1 MAGCIGTYYYDGT
14 SFSSSTSIYT
24 NASLSTVA
32 ADGWYSLNGI
42 SREMVGGV
50 LQGPLAC
57 VTCASPCTVT
67 PSANSS
73 GRGQFKATIDLGT
86 ATGAVI
92 LKFRPQGIPDKLTWT
107 YDGTTAS
114 EYSSPA
120 YGYLQGLIGQI
131 AAAGLTS
138 CDSNLGLGSGL
149 DNATGSNGGSYP
161 NTPVYNWDA
170 GSNSFVASGQTTT
183 LGPYTN
189 QAAGGVDFTANPPAA
204 SNGWVFMVVPKPN
217 ATPTQMLID
226 VEAPC
231 NGTAWSMQS
240 SCPAALTGNST
251 FTVAKASA
259 NLACAETTR
268 ATTLYN
274 VPVNGTAGVPGL
286 YDWVFTDP
294 NGVTP
299 ALGFYSS
306 GPQGTG
312 APWIEVGTD
321 GVVVA
326 TGTCP

>member
-14 SFSSSTSIYT
+14 SFAGATSIYT
-24 NASLSTVA
+24 NSSLLTVA
-32 ADGWYSLNGI
+32 PDGWYSLNGL
-42 SREMVGGV
+42 SRQMVGGV
-50 LQGPLAC
+50 LQAAVAC
-57 VTCASPCTVT
+57 VTCASPCTIT
-67 PSANSS
+67 PSANTA

-92 LKFRPQGIPDKLTWT
+92 LKFNPQGIPDGLTWV

-114 EYSSPA
+114 EYSSKTE
-120 YGYLQGLIGQI
+120 GYLQGLIGTIQ
-131 AAAGLTS
+131 AAGSVS

-149 DNATGSNGGSYP
+149 DNANGSNGGSYP
-161 NTPVYNWDA
+161 NTPVYNWDS
-170 GSNSFVASGQTTT
+170 GSNTFVNSGNTTT
-183 LGPYTN
+183 LGPYAN
-189 QAAGGVDFTANPPAA
+189 QAAGGVDFTTQRPAA
-204 SNGWVFMVVPKPN
+204 LKDWVYIVVPKPN
-217 ATPTQMLID
+217 AQPTTMLVT

-231 NGTAWSMQS
+231 SGTAWSMQS
-240 SCPAALTGNST
+240 SCPAPLTGNNT
-251 FTVAKASA
+251 FTAAKASA
-259 NLACAETTR
+259 ALACAETTR
-268 ATTLYN
+268 ATSLYN

-299 ALGFYSS
+299 ALGFYSY